1 METDS
6 SDALLS
12 RAQAGDRAALSEML
26 AVHVSRLERMEALR
40 LDTSLGR
47 RLEAADIVQ
56 DALIEATRRFP
67 EWCAQERY
75 PFPVWLRLLTAQTMQ
90 AVVREHHREKRD
102 VAREQAELSAH
113 STLTAARAADWL
125 LSTHTSPTQAARRV
139 ELRERVLAALE
150 EIGELDREV
159 LVLRYFEQLSN
170 EEAALELGIDP
181 AAASKRFA
189 RALQRIRPALRAL
202 SADGPQGKS

>member
-1 METDS
+1 VEPDS

-12 RAQAGDRAALSEML
+12 RARTGDRVALSEL
-26 AVHVSRLERMEALR
+26 FAVHAPRLARMVSLR
-40 LDTSLGR
+40 LDNSLGR
-47 RLEAADIVQ
+47 RLEPADIVQ

-75 PFPVWLRLLTAQTMQ
+75 PFSVWLRLLTAQTLQ
-90 AVVREHHREKRD
+90 ATVRDHHREKRD
-102 VAREQAELSAH
+102 VAREEAEPSAY
-113 STLTAARAADWL
+113 SALTAARAADWL
-125 LSTHTSPTQAARRV
+125 LSTHTSPTQAARRM

-150 EIGELDREV
+150 ELGPLDREV

-170 EEAALELGIDP
+170 EDAAAELGIDP

-189 RALQRIRPALRAL
+189 RALQRIRPALREL
-202 SADGPQGKS
+202 STEDRQSPS